1 MGVLNA
7 MIWQKGL
14 NSSTGKAAALLL
26 GAVALS
32 VVHVADAA
40 SLDAPQALDLITA
53 TADRICNVV
62 STKGE
67 AESSEV
73 KGQVK
78 AQLSGLAA
86 KLADVGVSGSGS
98 INNAQYQNVLRQDLA
113 SALQSNA
120 SCKLKVFDALQA
132 KLLSSA
138 TPPQVS
144 TQPQRCN
151 LVGNWICEGRCQRPG
166 GIERTQ
172 QDGNTIT
179 FINEMS
185 QTSSGYWESNGTVVA
200 INWGDLRGD
209 LTSDCQKIVW
219 RNSTTWIRR

>member
-14 NSSTGKAAALLL
+14 NSSTGKAAALLV

-86 KLADVGVSGSGS
+86 KLADVGSRVLAAS
-98 INNAQYQNVLRQDLA
+98 IMLSIKMFCAKIWRPLYRVMQAASSKCSMRFRPSSSAQQLHHRSARNHNVAISLVTGYAKVDV
-113 SALQSNA
+113 SAL
-120 SCKLKVFDALQA
+120 V
-132 KLLSSA
+132 
-138 TPPQVS
+138 
-144 TQPQRCN
+144 
-151 LVGNWICEGRCQRPG
+151 E
-166 GIERTQ
+166 
-172 QDGNTIT
+172 
-179 FINEMS
+179 
-185 QTSSGYWESNGTVVA
+185 
-200 INWGDLRGD
+200 
-209 LTSDCQKIVW
+209 
-219 RNSTTWIRR
+219 